1 MFSELPAFGIP
12 MSALGAMAAFA
23 AAPFV
28 PQEHRA
34 ALARRLGAFV
44 QRLAQLRQTEAA
56 LVDWVFNRPLHAQ
69 PVSIVFEKRPGIV
82 LVRMVV
88 AMQRHVPVVESFR
101 DAEYTRGDGIR
112 RGTSTSKRN
121 GNGRSHR

>member
-1 MFSELPAFGIP
+1 MFSGLPAFGMG

-44 QRLAQLRQTEAA
+44 QRLAQLRQSEAA

-69 PVSIVFEKRPGIV
+69 PVSIIFETRPGIV

-88 AMQRHVPVVESFR
+88 ALQRHVPVESFR
-101 DAEYTRGDGIR
+101 DAEYTRGDGVK
-112 RGTSTSKRN
+112 RGTPKRN